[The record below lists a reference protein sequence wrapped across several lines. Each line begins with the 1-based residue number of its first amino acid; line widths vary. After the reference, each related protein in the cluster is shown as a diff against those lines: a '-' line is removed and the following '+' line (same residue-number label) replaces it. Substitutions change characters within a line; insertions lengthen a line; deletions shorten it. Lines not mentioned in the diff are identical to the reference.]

1 MGVARSR
8 DTGWPDVSP
17 SIESCGDARAKALD
31 GGPARCNSGSHAARR
46 IGSTAGRRAVTGDE
60 GTKREGERQEDRGKL
75 KGKLDSAVG
84 KAQDALEAL
93 KDKADRR

>member
-1 MGVARSR
+1 MSR
-8 DTGWPDVSP
+8 HLSNLAVTHEP
-17 SIESCGDARAKALD
+17 
-31 GGPARCNSGSHAARR
+31 RR
-46 IGSTAGRRAVTGDE
+46 STAVRRVATAGVTPPGASARLQAVGAVTGGE